1 MLFNKISY
9 CCHIIPRKCWIGRH
23 SSALKKEVFR
33 RSKSLRIGKKLYFR
47 HQKLEYEKD
56 LIDVTRSN
64 GLLKIQDNS
73 KEDGYLM
80 GIDIGSTNIK
90 AVICDTHGGEVAVE
104 SIKLQ
109 VEQPNVGWVERDM
122 DIMWNCTKDVIRQS
136 LFRTKIDPASIIGVG
151 VSGQGDGLY
160 LLDIDGKPVRK
171 GILSIDF
178 RSVDIVREW
187 EKNGKNDSI
196 FPVIGQRPSMGTPV
210 SILAWLKRNEPKS
223 YSRAKWIIF
232 CKDYI
237 KYKLTDVIC
246 TDESDASASL
256 TDVKTRRY
264 SDKIFEILDLEECK
278 EKLPQ
283 IMPGWIKCGE
293 VTSKASS
300 ETGLKEGTVV
310 ASGLHDIS
318 ATALGAGCVEHGQL
332 LIINGTWQI
341 NEVIIDRLI
350 LDPNKICVTR
360 ATGIPGRWIIANA
373 SSVGVTNLN
382 WFIDQC
388 GSENRLE
395 AEKMKMTTHAY
406 CDRQIESIPA
416 GSEGVL
422 YHPFLYGFG
431 YLPNAK
437 AGFYGIDG
445 RHSQKH
451 LLRAVYE
458 GVAYLS
464 FMQIEDLRKV
474 VDIKEAR
481 IAGGG
486 SKSRIW
492 VQIFSDVM
500 NFPIKVPRSSEL
512 GALGAIM
519 IAGICTG
526 VYRNHE
532 TAVREATS
540 VSYES
545 IPNPENVQKYRSI
558 YKIFKKSIYRM
569 SETWNELESLR
580 MSQ

>member
-1 MLFNKISY
+1 MDDNPKVDDY
-9 CCHIIPRKCWIGRH
+9 
-23 SSALKKEVFR
+23 
-33 RSKSLRIGKKLYFR
+33 
-47 HQKLEYEKD
+47 
-56 LIDVTRSN
+56 LI
-64 GLLKIQDNS
+64 
-73 KEDGYLM
+73 

-90 AVICDTHGGEVAVE
+90 AAICDTRGREVVVE
-104 SIKLQ
+104 AIKLD
-109 VEQPNVGWVERDM
+109 VEQPYLGWVERDM
-122 DIMWNCTKDVIRQS
+122 DVMWNCTKHVIRQS
-136 LFRTKIDPASIIGVG
+136 LNKSKIDPSLVIGVG
-151 VSGQGDGLY
+151 VTGQGDGLY
-160 LLDIDGKPVRK
+160 LLDKEGQPVRK
-171 GILSIDF
+171 GILSIDT

-187 EKNGKNDSI
+187 EKNGKNDTI
-196 FPVIGQRPSMGTPV
+196 FPVIGQKASSGNPI
-210 SILAWLKRNEPKS
+210 SILAWLKRNEPQN
-223 YSRAKWIIF
+223 YSKTKWIIF

-237 KYKLTDVIC
+237 KYKLTGVIC
-246 TDESDASASL
+246 TDESDAAATL

-283 IMPGWIKCGE
+283 IVPGWIKCGE
-293 VTSKASS
+293 ITSKASS
-300 ETGLKEGTVV
+300 ETGLKEGTAV
-310 ASGLHDIS
+310 ASGLHDTD
-318 ATALGAGCVEHGQL
+318 ATALGAGCFEHGQL
-332 LIINGTWQI
+332 LVINGTLQI

-350 LDPNKICVTR
+350 LDPNKKCGTR
-360 ATGIPGRWIIANA
+360 VTGIPGRWIIANA

-388 GSENRLE
+388 GSQNRLE
-395 AEKMKMTTHAY
+395 AEKMNMTTHAY

-416 GSEGVL
+416 GSGGVL
-422 YHPFLYGFG
+422 YHPFLYGS
-431 YLPNAK
+431 YYSPNAR

-458 GVAYLS
+458 GVALS
-464 FMQIEDLRKV
+464 SFKQIENLEKV
-474 VDIKEAR
+474 VTIKEAR
-481 IAGGG
+481 IGGGG
-486 SKSRIW
+486 SRSRIW

-532 TAVREATS
+532 IAVREATS

-558 YKIFKKSIYRM
+558 YKIFKESIRRM
-569 SETWNELESLR
+569 SKTWDELDTFRIVQGRS
-580 MSQ
+580 